1 MAKNEKRP
9 NVLLTTLSNGYA
21 LTVDK
26 KEYMAFDVG
35 GMLAQVFTHIALHEN
50 DYMEANY
57 VKSLFEVASAWPDH
71 KDAYIAV
78 AEQMTIVKDQQKT
91 INHLYKRLSDIGKEK
106 DDVESKLADAL
117 EQVEKYANRVEDL
130 ARNLVKRDEEIAALK
145 KDIEEESITVK
156 PKSPPRVARKRADPK
171 PRPEPKTA
179 TEKKAKVKELK
190 KEKDEKEKEA
200 KTAKAEKQK
209 EYNEKHKDAKKSN
222 TIVKIPYSKKAYK
235 ALMTPLTID
244 KLGLSTKV
252 VNILKIAGATTE
264 LNHTIADI
272 AKLTRRQLL
281 LTRGCGNNAADDI
294 ERWLTKHG
302 LALHMDVQHILDEY
316 IKYEKQKS
324 F

>member
-1 MAKNEKRP
+1 MAKNDERP
-9 NVLLTTLSNGYA
+9 NVLLTTLPNGYA

-26 KEYMAFDVG
+26 KEYMAFDVES
-35 GMLAQVFTHIALHEN
+35 MLAQVFAHIALHEN
-50 DYMEANY
+50 DYMDANY
-57 VKSLFEVASAWPDH
+57 MKSLFEVAGAWPDH
-71 KDAYIAV
+71 KDAYNAV
-78 AEQMTIVKDQQKT
+78 AEQMAIVKEQQKT

-117 EQVEKYANRVEDL
+117 EQVEKYSNRVEDL

-190 KEKDEKEKEA
+190 KEKDLKEQEA

-222 TIVKIPYSKKAYK
+222 AIVKIPYSKKAYN

-252 VNILKIAGATTE
+252 VNILKIAGATTG

-272 AKLTRRQLL
+272 AGLTRRQLL
-281 LTRGCGNNAADDI
+281 LTRGCGNNAADEI
-294 ERWLTKHG
+294 EKWLTKHG
-302 LALHMDVQHILDEY
+302 LALHMDVQHILDEH
-316 IKYEKQKS
+316 IKDEKQKS

>member
-1 MAKNEKRP
+1 MAKNDKRP
-9 NVLLTTLSNGYA
+9 NVLLTTIPNGYA

-26 KEYMAFDVG
+26 KEYMAFDVE

-50 DYMEANY
+50 DYLDANY
-57 VKSLFEVASAWPDH
+57 VKSLFEVAGAWPDH
-71 KDAYIAV
+71 KDAYNAV
-78 AEQMTIVKDQQKT
+78 AEQMAIVKEQQKT

-117 EQVEKYANRVEDL
+117 EQVEKYANRVEDI
-130 ARNLVKRDEEIAALK
+130 ARNLVKRDEEITALK
-145 KDIEEESITVK
+145 KEIEEESIIVK

-171 PRPEPKTA
+171 PKPKTA

-209 EYNEKHKDAKKSN
+209 EYNEKHKDAKKTN
-222 TIVKIPYSKKAYK
+222 AIVKIPYSKKAYN

-252 VNILKIAGATTE
+252 VNILKIAGATTG

-272 AKLTRRQLL
+272 AGLTRRELL
-281 LTRGCGNNAADDI
+281 LTRGCGNNAADEI
-294 ERWLTKHG
+294 EKWLTKHG
-302 LALHMDVQHILDEY
+302 LALHMDVKAVIEEHY
-316 IKYEKQKS
+316 KQDV
-324 F
+324 

>member
-1 MAKNEKRP
+1 MAKNDKRP
-9 NVLLTTLSNGYA
+9 NVLLTTVPNGYA

-26 KEYMAFDVG
+26 KEYMAFDVE

-50 DYMEANY
+50 DYLEANY
-57 VKSLFEVASAWPDH
+57 VKSLFEVAGAWPDH
-71 KDAYIAV
+71 KDAYNVV
-78 AEQMTIVKDQQKT
+78 AEQKAIVKEQQKT

-117 EQVEKYANRVEDL
+117 EQIEKYANRVEDL

-145 KDIEEESITVK
+145 KEIEEESIIVK
-156 PKSPPRVARKRADPK
+156 PKSPPRVARKRADSKPK
-171 PRPEPKTA
+171 PKTA

-190 KEKDEKEKEA
+190 KEKDLKEQEA

-222 TIVKIPYSKKAYK
+222 VIVRIPYSKKAYN

-252 VNILKIAGATTE
+252 VNILKIAGATTG

-272 AKLTRRQLL
+272 AGLTRRQLL
-281 LTRGCGNNAADDI
+281 LTRGCGNNAADEI
-294 ERWLTKHG
+294 EKWLTKHG
-302 LALHMDVQHILDEY
+302 LALHMDVKAILEEHY
-316 IKYEKQKS
+316 KQDV
-324 F
+324 

>member
-1 MAKNEKRP
+1 MAKNDERP
-9 NVLLTTLSNGYA
+9 NVLLTTLPNGYA

-26 KEYMAFDVG
+26 KEYMAFDVEN
-35 GMLAQVFTHIALHEN
+35 MLAQVFTHIALHEN

-57 VKSLFEVASAWPDH
+57 VKSLFEVAGAWPDH
-71 KDAYIAV
+71 KDAYNAV
-78 AEQMTIVKDQQKT
+78 AEQMAIVKDQQKT
-91 INHLYKRLSDIGKEK
+91 INRLYKRLSDIGNEK

-156 PKSPPRVARKRADPK
+156 PKRPARVARKRADPK
-171 PRPEPKTA
+171 PKPKTA

-209 EYNEKHKDAKKSN
+209 EYNEKYKDAKKSN
-222 TIVKIPYSKKAYK
+222 VIVKIPYSKKAYD

-252 VNILKIAGATTE
+252 VNILKIAGATTG

-272 AKLTRRQLL
+272 AGLTRRQLL
-281 LTRGCGNNAADDI
+281 MTRGCGNNAADEI
-294 ERWLTKHG
+294 EKWLTKHG
-302 LALHMDVQHILDEY
+302 LALHMDVKAILEEHY
-316 IKYEKQKS
+316 KQS
-324 F
+324 V

>member
-1 MAKNEKRP
+1 MAKIDERP
-9 NVLLTTLSNGYA
+9 NVLLTTLPNGYA
-21 LTVDK
+21 LTVDGQ
-26 KEYMAFDVG
+26 EYMAFDVE
-35 GMLAQVFTHIALHEN
+35 GMLAQVFTHIALNETE
-50 DYMEANY
+50 YLSASF
-57 VKSLFEVASAWPDH
+57 VKSLFEVAGTWPDH
-71 KDAYIAV
+71 KDAYTALADQIA
-78 AEQMTIVKDQQKT
+78 IVKDQQKT
-91 INHLYKRLSDIGKEK
+91 INRLYKRLSDMGKEK

-117 EQVEKYANRVEDL
+117 EQAEKYSNRVEDL

-171 PRPEPKTA
+171 PKPEPKTA

-190 KEKDEKEKEA
+190 KEKDQKEQEA

-209 EYNEKHKDAKKSN
+209 EYNEKHKDVKKTN
-222 TIVKIPYSKKAYK
+222 AIVKIPYSKKAYN

-252 VNILKIAGATTE
+252 VNILKIAGATTG

-272 AKLTRRQLL
+272 AGLTRRQLL
-281 LTRGCGNNAADDI
+281 LTRGCGNNAADEI
-294 ERWLTKHG
+294 EKWLTKHG
-302 LALHMDVQHILDEY
+302 LALHMDVHHILDEH
-316 IKYEKQKS
+316 IKDEKQKS

>member
-1 MAKNEKRP
+1 MAKNEERP
-9 NVLLTTLSNGYA
+9 NVLLTTVPNGYA

-26 KEYMAFDVG
+26 KEYMAFDVES
-35 GMLAQVFTHIALHEN
+35 MLAQVFTNIALHEN
-50 DYMEANY
+50 DYLEANY
-57 VKSLFEVASAWPDH
+57 VKSLFEVAGAWPDH

-78 AEQMTIVKDQQKT
+78 AEQMAIVKEQQKT

-117 EQVEKYANRVEDL
+117 EQVKKYANRVEDL

-156 PKSPPRVARKRADPK
+156 PKRPARVARKRADPK
-171 PRPEPKTA
+171 PKPEPKTA
-179 TEKKAKVKELK
+179 TEKMDKVKELK
-190 KEKDEKEKEA
+190 KEKDEK
-200 KTAKAEKQK
+200 Q
-209 EYNEKHKDAKKSN
+209 SN
-222 TIVKIPYSKKAYK
+222 AIVKIPYSQKAFN

-252 VNILKIAGATTE
+252 VNILKIAGATTRM
-264 LNHTIADI
+264 NNTIADI
-272 AKLTRRQLL
+272 AVLTRKQLL

-294 ERWLTKHG
+294 ERWLKKHG
-302 LALHMDVQHILDEY
+302 LALHMDVQHILDEH
-316 IKYEKQKS
+316 IKDEKQKS

>member
-9 NVLLTTLSNGYA
+9 NVLLTTVPNGYA

-26 KEYMAFDVG
+26 KEYMAFDVES
-35 GMLAQVFTHIALHEN
+35 MLAQVFTHIALHEN
-50 DYMEANY
+50 DYMDANY
-57 VKSLFEVASAWPDH
+57 VKSLFEVAGAWPDH
-71 KDAYIAV
+71 KDAYNAV
-78 AEQMTIVKDQQKT
+78 AEQMAIVKEQQKT

-145 KDIEEESITVK
+145 MDIEEESITVK
-156 PKSPPRVARKRADPK
+156 PKRPARVARKRADLK

-200 KTAKAEKQK
+200 KTARAEKQK
-209 EYNEKHKDAKKSN
+209 EYNEKHKDVKKTN
-222 TIVKIPYSKKAYK
+222 AIVKIPYSKKAYN

-252 VNILKIAGATTE
+252 VNILKIAGATTG

-272 AKLTRRQLL
+272 AGLTRRQLL
-281 LTRGCGNNAADDI
+281 LTRGCGNNAADEI
-294 ERWLTKHG
+294 EKWLTKHG
-302 LALHMDVQHILDEY
+302 LALHMDVQHILDEHL
-316 IKYEKQKS
+316 KDEKL
-324 F
+324 

>member
-1 MAKNEKRP
+1 MAKNDKRP
-9 NVLLTTLSNGYA
+9 NVLLTTLPNGYA

-26 KEYMAFDVG
+26 KEYMAFDVE

-50 DYMEANY
+50 DYLEANY
-57 VKSLFEVASAWPDH
+57 VKSLFEVAGAWPDH
-71 KDAYIAV
+71 KDAYNVV
-78 AEQMTIVKDQQKT
+78 AEQKAIVKEQQKT

-117 EQVEKYANRVEDL
+117 EQIEKYANRVEDL

-145 KDIEEESITVK
+145 KEIEEESIIVK
-156 PKSPPRVARKRADPK
+156 PKSPPRVARKRADSKPK
-171 PRPEPKTA
+171 PKTA

-190 KEKDEKEKEA
+190 KEKDLKEQEA

-222 TIVKIPYSKKAYK
+222 VIVRIPYSKKAYN

-252 VNILKIAGATTE
+252 VNILKIAGATTG

-272 AKLTRRQLL
+272 AGLTRRQLL
-281 LTRGCGNNAADDI
+281 LTRGCGNNAADEI
-294 ERWLTKHG
+294 EKWLTKHG
-302 LALHMDVQHILDEY
+302 LALHMDVKAILEEHY
-316 IKYEKQKS
+316 KQDV
-324 F
+324 

>member
-1 MAKNEKRP
+1 MAKNDKRP
-9 NVLLTTLSNGYA
+9 NVLLTTVPNGYA

-26 KEYMAFDVG
+26 KEYMAFDVEN
-35 GMLAQVFTHIALHEN
+35 MLAQVFTHIALNETE
-50 DYMEANY
+50 YLSASF
-57 VKSLFEVASAWPDH
+57 VKSLFEVAGTWPDH
-71 KDAYIAV
+71 KDAYTALADQIA
-78 AEQMTIVKDQQKT
+78 IVKDQQKT
-91 INHLYKRLSDIGKEK
+91 INHLYKRLSDIGNEK
-106 DDVESKLADAL
+106 DDAESKLADAL

-145 KDIEEESITVK
+145 KEIEEESIIVK

-171 PRPEPKTA
+171 PKPKTA

-200 KTAKAEKQK
+200 KTVKAEKQK

-222 TIVKIPYSKKAYK
+222 VIMKIPYSKKAYD

-252 VNILKIAGATTE
+252 VNILKIAGATTG

-272 AKLTRRQLL
+272 AGLTRRQLL
-281 LTRGCGNNAADDI
+281 LTRGCGNNAADEI
-294 ERWLTKHG
+294 EKWLTKHG
-302 LALHMDVQHILDEY
+302 LALHMDVKAILEEHY
-316 IKYEKQKS
+316 KQDV
-324 F
+324 

>member
-9 NVLLTTLSNGYA
+9 NVLLTTVPNGYA

-26 KEYMAFDVG
+26 KEYMAFDVEN
-35 GMLAQVFTHIALHEN
+35 MLAQVFTHIALHEN
-50 DYMEANY
+50 DYLEANY
-57 VKSLFEVASAWPDH
+57 VKSLFEVAGAWPDH
-71 KDAYIAV
+71 KDAYNAV
-78 AEQMTIVKDQQKT
+78 AEQMAIVKEQQKT

-117 EQVEKYANRVEDL
+117 EQVEKYSNRVEDL
-130 ARNLVKRDEEIAALK
+130 ARNLVKRDEEITALK
-145 KDIEEESITVK
+145 KDIEEESIIVK

-171 PRPEPKTA
+171 PKPKTV

-200 KTAKAEKQK
+200 KTIKAEKQK
-209 EYNEKHKDAKKSN
+209 EYNEKHKDVKKTNS
-222 TIVKIPYSKKAYK
+222 IVKIPYSKKAYN

-252 VNILKIAGATTE
+252 VNILKIAGATTG

-272 AKLTRRQLL
+272 AVLTRKQLL
-281 LTRGCGNNAADDI
+281 LTRGCGNNAADEI
-294 ERWLTKHG
+294 EKWLTKHG
-302 LALHMDVQHILDEY
+302 LALHMDVKAVIEEHY
-316 IKYEKQKS
+316 KQDV
-324 F
+324 

>member
-1 MAKNEKRP
+1 MAKNDKRP
-9 NVLLTTLSNGYA
+9 NVLLTTVPNGYA

-26 KEYMAFDVG
+26 KEYMAFDVE

-50 DYMEANY
+50 DYMDANY
-57 VKSLFEVASAWPDH
+57 VKSLFEVAGAWPDH
-71 KDAYIAV
+71 KDAYNAV
-78 AEQMTIVKDQQKT
+78 AEQMAIVKEQQKT

-117 EQVEKYANRVEDL
+117 EQVEKYANRVEDI
-130 ARNLVKRDEEIAALK
+130 ARNLVKRDEEITALK
-145 KDIEEESITVK
+145 KEIEEESIIVK

-171 PRPEPKTA
+171 PKPKTA

-209 EYNEKHKDAKKSN
+209 EYNEKHKDAKKTN
-222 TIVKIPYSKKAYK
+222 AIVKIPYSKKAYN

-252 VNILKIAGATTE
+252 VNILKIAGATTR
-264 LNHTIADI
+264 LNNTIADI
-272 AKLTRRQLL
+272 AVLTRKQLL
-281 LTRGCGNNAADDI
+281 LTRGCGNNAADEI
-294 ERWLTKHG
+294 EKWLTKHG
-302 LALHMDVQHILDEY
+302 LALHMDVKAVIEEHY
-316 IKYEKQKS
+316 KQDV
-324 F
+324 

>member
-1 MAKNEKRP
+1 MAKNDKRP
-9 NVLLTTLSNGYA
+9 NVLLTTVPNGYA

-26 KEYMAFDVG
+26 KEYMAFDVEN
-35 GMLAQVFTHIALHEN
+35 MLAQVFTHIALHEN

-57 VKSLFEVASAWPDH
+57 VKSLFEVAGAWPDH
-71 KDAYIAV
+71 KDAYNAV
-78 AEQMTIVKDQQKT
+78 AEQMAIVKDQQKT
-91 INHLYKRLSDIGKEK
+91 INRLYKRLSDIGKEK

-171 PRPEPKTA
+171 PNPKTA

-200 KTAKAEKQK
+200 KTVKAEKQK

-222 TIVKIPYSKKAYK
+222 AIVKIPYSKKAYN

-252 VNILKIAGATTE
+252 VNILKIAGATTG

-272 AKLTRRQLL
+272 AGLTRRQLL

-302 LALHMDVQHILDEY
+302 LALHMDVQHILDEHL
-316 IKYEKQKS
+316 KDEKQKS
-324 F
+324 L

>member
-1 MAKNEKRP
+1 MAKNDERP
-9 NVLLTTLSNGYA
+9 NVILTTLPNGYA

-26 KEYMAFDVG
+26 KEYMAFDVEN
-35 GMLAQVFTHIALHEN
+35 MLAQVFTHIALQEN
-50 DYMEANY
+50 DYLDANY
-57 VKSLFEVASAWPDH
+57 VKSLFEVAGAWPDH
-71 KDAYIAV
+71 KDAYNAV
-78 AEQMTIVKDQQKT
+78 AEQMAIVKEQQKT

-145 KDIEEESITVK
+145 KEIEEESIIVK

-190 KEKDEKEKEA
+190 KEKDDKEKEA

-222 TIVKIPYSKKAYK
+222 AIVKIPYSKKAYN

-252 VNILKIAGATTE
+252 VNILKIAGATTG

-272 AKLTRRQLL
+272 AGLTRRQLL
-281 LTRGCGNNAADDI
+281 LTRGCGNNAADEI
-294 ERWLTKHG
+294 EKWLTKHG
-302 LALHMDVQHILDEY
+302 LALHMDVQHILDVH
-316 IKYEKQKS
+316 IKDEKQKS

>member
-9 NVLLTTLSNGYA
+9 NVLLTTVPNGYA

-26 KEYMAFDVG
+26 KEYMAFDVEN
-35 GMLAQVFTHIALHEN
+35 MLAQVFTHIALHEN
-50 DYMEANY
+50 DYLEANY
-57 VKSLFEVASAWPDH
+57 VKSLFEVAGAWPDH
-71 KDAYIAV
+71 KDAYNAV
-78 AEQMTIVKDQQKT
+78 AEQMAIVKEQQKT

-117 EQVEKYANRVEDL
+117 EQVEKYSNRVEDL
-130 ARNLVKRDEEIAALK
+130 ARNLVKRDEEITALK
-145 KDIEEESITVK
+145 KDIEEESIIVK

-171 PRPEPKTA
+171 PKPKTV

-200 KTAKAEKQK
+200 KTIKAEKQK
-209 EYNEKHKDAKKSN
+209 EYNEKHKDVKKTNS
-222 TIVKIPYSKKAYK
+222 IVKIPYSKKAYN

-252 VNILKIAGATTE
+252 VNILKIAGATTG

-272 AKLTRRQLL
+272 AGLTRRQLL
-281 LTRGCGNNAADDI
+281 LTRGCGNNAADEI
-294 ERWLTKHG
+294 EKWLTKHG
-302 LALHMDVQHILDEY
+302 LALHMDVKAILEEHY
-316 IKYEKQKS
+316 KQDV
-324 F
+324 

>member
-9 NVLLTTLSNGYA
+9 NVLLTTLPNGYA

-78 AEQMTIVKDQQKT
+78 AEQKAIVKEQQKT
-91 INHLYKRLSDIGKEK
+91 INRLYKRLSDIGKEK

-117 EQVEKYANRVEDL
+117 EQVEKYSNRVEDL

-145 KDIEEESITVK
+145 KEIEEESITVK

-200 KTAKAEKQK
+200 KTIKAEKQK
-209 EYNEKHKDAKKSN
+209 EYNEKHKDVKKTN
-222 TIVKIPYSKKAYK
+222 AIVKIPYSKEAYN

-252 VNILKIAGATTE
+252 VNILKIAGATTG

-272 AKLTRRQLL
+272 AGLTRRQLL

-302 LALHMDVQHILDEY
+302 LALHMDVQHILDEH
-316 IKYEKQKS
+316 IKDEKQKS